1 MNIGALVRQERKKRG
16 ISAERIAQSLKQPI
30 CRQAFLQNERNSSFS
45 AEVLKEIADIIGC
58 SVSDFYRN
66 SEVKMVERKERLQ
79 KAVDAIMPVVG
90 TLTSSEWSRIVGIVD
105 WYYSTKAAKTMLD
118 GSDVQNMKETL
129 YSELGLN
136 QQSE

>member
-1 MNIGALVRQERKKRG
+1 
-16 ISAERIAQSLKQPI
+16 
-30 CRQAFLQNERNSSFS
+30 
-45 AEVLKEIADIIGC
+45 
-58 SVSDFYRN
+58 
-66 SEVKMVERKERLQ
+66 
-79 KAVDAIMPVVG
+79 MPVVG